1 MKREELKLLSDIEM
15 LDHFSWVSSR
25 CVLDK
30 LVHIHLEKNDNKNID
45 KIVKYRNM
53 VNAYLTCI
61 QELKSRGFTLQEI
74 MEVR

>member
-15 LDHFSWVSSR
+15 LDHFAWISSR
-25 CVLDK
+25 CVPDK
-30 LVHIHLEKNDNKNID
+30 LVNIHLEKNDMKNID

-53 VNAYLTCI
+53 VDAYLTCI